1 MLPDLNRLKVF
12 YHVYSLK
19 SMNMAAKKLYLTQ
32 PGVSQH
38 IKKLEVEIKTPLFI
52 RRHKK
57 IIPTRAA
64 DQLFEM
70 VKPFIET
77 LNSEIKNISKPMD
90 HPYGL
95 LRIGA
100 PLEFGKTYFPAI
112 CHAFRKKYNQVTFK
126 IRLEEPDQLLDML
139 NKGLLDFVV
148 IDYFS
153 AKDQF
158 FGRPEHY
165 QIEPLAEETFVL
177 ASSRE
182 YFENKMK
189 KKVSFETLMLMD
201 FITDEHEPVILKH
214 WFWQYFKKSIPGVN
228 IIMAIESHQA
238 LLTCVRLGMG
248 LAITADH
255 LIWNE
260 IETGEIVPI
269 FPTKEKV
276 INKISLVQLRDKK
289 PTRTENIFQ
298 SFFKKQLQACKIEN
312 NGNNENTEDT

>member
-1 MLPDLNRLKVF
+1 MSPDLNRLKVF
-12 YHVYSLK
+12 YHVYSLQ
-19 SMNMAAKKLYLTQ
+19 SMNMAAKNLYLTQ

-38 IKKLEVEIKTPLFI
+38 IKKLEVEIKMPLFI

-64 DQLFEM
+64 DQLFDM

-77 LNSEIKNISKPMD
+77 LDSGIKNISKPMD
-90 HPYGL
+90 RPYGL

-100 PLEFGKTYFPAI
+100 PLEFGKTYFPVI
-112 CHAFRKKYNQVTFK
+112 CHAFRKKHNQVTFK
-126 IRLEEPDQLLDML
+126 IRFEEPDQLLDML

-165 QIEPLAEETFVL
+165 QIESLAEETFVL
-177 ASSRE
+177 ASSKE
-182 YFENKMK
+182 YFDNQMK
-189 KKVSFETLMLMD
+189 KKISFETLVSMD
-201 FITDEHEPVILKH
+201 FLTDEHEPFILKH
-214 WFWQYFKKSIPGVN
+214 WFWHYFRKSISKLN

-238 LLTCVRLGMG
+238 LLNCVRLGMG

-255 LIWNE
+255 LIWDE
-260 IETGEIVPI
+260 IETGKIIPI

-289 PTRTENIFQ
+289 LTLTEETFQ
-298 SFFKKQLQACKIEN
+298 SFFKKQIKIKESLK
-312 NGNNENTEDT
+312 

>member
-1 MLPDLNRLKVF
+1 MLPDLNRLRVF
-12 YHVYSLK
+12 YHVYSLQ
-19 SMNMAAKKLYLTQ
+19 SINMAAKNLHLTQ

-38 IKKLEVEIKTPLFI
+38 IKKLEFEIKTPLFI

-64 DQLFEM
+64 DKLFAM
-70 VKPFIET
+70 VKPFMET
-77 LNSEIKNISKPMD
+77 LGSEIKNISKPMD

-112 CHAFRKKYNQVTFK
+112 CQAFRKKYNQVTFK

-139 NKGLLDFVV
+139 NKGILDFVV

-158 FGRPEHY
+158 FGRPEQY
-165 QIEPLAEETFVL
+165 KIDPLAEETFIL
-177 ASSRE
+177 ASSKE
-182 YFENKMK
+182 YFENMMEKNI
-189 KKVSFETLMLMD
+189 SFETLMSMD
-201 FITDEHEPVILKH
+201 FITDEHEPFILKH
-214 WFWQYFKKSIPGVN
+214 WFWHYFKKSISKFN

-238 LLTCVRLGMG
+238 LLNCVRLGMG

-260 IETGEIVPI
+260 IETGKIVPI

-276 INKISLVQLRDKK
+276 LNKISLVQLRDKK
-289 PTRTENIFQ
+289 ATLTEETFQ
-298 SFFKKQLQACKIEN
+298 IFFKKQIKAKESLK
-312 NGNNENTEDT
+312 

>member
-19 SMNMAAKKLYLTQ
+19 SMNMAATKLYLTQ

-248 LAITADH
+248 LAITANH

>member
-248 LAITADH
+248 LAITANH

>member
-12 YHVYSLK
+12 YHVYSLQ
-19 SMNMAAKKLYLTQ
+19 SMNMAAKNLYLTQ

-38 IKKLEVEIKTPLFI
+38 IKKLEVEIKTSLFI
-52 RRHKK
+52 RQHKK

-64 DQLFEM
+64 DQLFDM
-70 VKPFIET
+70 IKPFIET
-77 LNSEIKNISKPMD
+77 LGSEIKNISKPMNQ
-90 HPYGL
+90 PYGL

-100 PLEFGKTYFPAI
+100 PLEFGKTYFPGI

-158 FGRPEHY
+158 FGKPEQY
-165 QIEPLAEETFVL
+165 QIDPLAEETLVL
-177 ASSRE
+177 AGSKE
-182 YFENKMK
+182 YFKNKMNK
-189 KKVSFETLMLMD
+189 KTSFETLVSMD
-201 FITDEHEPVILKH
+201 FITDEHEPVILQH
-214 WFWQYFKKSIPGVN
+214 WFWHYFKKPVPKFN

-238 LLTCVRLGMG
+238 LLNCVRLGMG

-260 IETGEIVPI
+260 IETGKIIPI

-276 INKISLVQLRDKK
+276 INSISLVQLRGKK
-289 PTRTENIFQ
+289 PTLTEDVFQ
-298 SFFKKQLQACKIEN
+298 IFFKKQIQTKKSMKKPV
-312 NGNNENTEDT
+312 

>member
-12 YHVYSLK
+12 YHVYSLQ
-19 SMNMAAKKLYLTQ
+19 SMNRAAKNLYLTQ

-38 IKKLEVEIKTPLFI
+38 IKKLEVEIKTALFI
-52 RRHKK
+52 RQHKK

-64 DQLFEM
+64 DQLFDM
-70 VKPFIET
+70 VKPFIEI
-77 LNSEIKNISKPMD
+77 LGSEIKNISKPMD
-90 HPYGL
+90 QPYGL

-112 CHAFRKKYNQVTFK
+112 CHAFREKFNQVTFK

-158 FGRPEHY
+158 LGRPEHC
-165 QIEPLAEETFVL
+165 QIDLLAEEILVL
-177 ASSRE
+177 VSSKE

-189 KKVSFETLMLMD
+189 KKTSFETLMSMD
-201 FITDEHEPVILKH
+201 FITDEHEPIILKH
-214 WFWQYFKKSIPGVN
+214 WFWHYFKKSIPRFN

-238 LLTCVRLGMG
+238 LLNCVRLGMG

-255 LIWNE
+255 LIWDE
-260 IETGEIVPI
+260 IKTGEIIPI

-289 PTRTENIFQ
+289 PTLTEKMFQ
-298 SFFKKQLQACKIEN
+298 TFLKKQIKTKKNLKKLTTT
-312 NGNNENTEDT
+312 TEQF

>member
-1 MLPDLNRLKVF
+1 MLPDLNRLKIF
-12 YHVYSLK
+12 YHVYSLQ
-19 SMNMAAKKLYLTQ
+19 SMNMAAKILYLTQ

-64 DQLFEM
+64 DQLFDM

-77 LNSEIKNISKPMD
+77 LGSGIKNISKPMD

-100 PLEFGKTYFPAI
+100 PLEFGKTYLPAI
-112 CHAFRKKYNQVTFK
+112 CHTFRKRYYQVTFK
-126 IRLEEPDQLLDML
+126 IRFEEPDQLLDML

-153 AKDQF
+153 TKDQF

-165 QIEPLAEETFVL
+165 QIDSLAEETFVL
-177 ASSRE
+177 ASSKE

-189 KKVSFETLMLMD
+189 KRVSFETLMSMD

-214 WFWQYFKKSIPGVN
+214 WFWYYFKKSIPRFN
-228 IIMAIESHQA
+228 IVMAIESHQA
-238 LLTCVRLGMG
+238 LLNCVRLGMG

-260 IETGEIVPI
+260 IGTGEIIPI

-289 PTRTENIFQ
+289 PTLTEETFQ
-298 SFFKKQLQACKIEN
+298 SFFKKQINIKKSLKKTTASMP
-312 NGNNENTEDT
+312 

>member
-12 YHVYSLK
+12 YHVYSLQ
-19 SMNMAAKKLYLTQ
+19 SMNMAAKNLHLTQ

-38 IKKLEVEIKTPLFI
+38 IKKLEVEIKTDLFI

-64 DQLFEM
+64 DQLFDM

-77 LNSEIKNISKPMD
+77 IDSKIKNISRPMNQ
-90 HPYGL
+90 PYGL

-112 CHAFRKKYNQVTFK
+112 CHAFREKYNQVTFK
-126 IRLEEPDQLLDML
+126 IKLEEPDRLLDML
-139 NKGLLDFVV
+139 NMGLLDFVV

-158 FGRPEHY
+158 FGRPEHC
-165 QIEPLAEETFVL
+165 QIDLLTEEIFVL
-177 ASSRE
+177 ASSKE

-189 KKVSFETLMLMD
+189 KKTSFEMLVSMD

-214 WFWQYFKKSIPGVN
+214 WFWHYFKKSIPSVN

-238 LLTCVRLGMG
+238 LLNCVRLGMG
-248 LAITADH
+248 LAITAEH

-260 IETGEIVPI
+260 IETGEIIPI
-269 FPTKEKV
+269 FPTKKKV

-289 PTRTENIFQ
+289 PTLTEETFQ
-298 SFFKKQLQACKIEN
+298 AFLKKQIKAKKIPRKPA
-312 NGNNENTEDT
+312 

>member
-1 MLPDLNRLKVF
+1 MLPDLNRLRVF
-12 YHVYSLK
+12 YHVYSLQGI
-19 SMNMAAKKLYLTQ
+19 NMAAKNLHLTQ

-38 IKKLEVEIKTPLFI
+38 IKKLEFEIKTPLFI

-64 DQLFEM
+64 DKLFAM
-70 VKPFIET
+70 VKPFMET
-77 LNSEIKNISKPMD
+77 LSSEIKNISKPMD

-112 CHAFRKKYNQVTFK
+112 CQAFRKKYNQVTFK

-139 NKGLLDFVV
+139 NKGILDFVV

-158 FGRPEHY
+158 FGRPEQY
-165 QIEPLAEETFVL
+165 KIDPLAEETFIL
-177 ASSRE
+177 ASSKE
-182 YFENKMK
+182 YFENMMEKNI
-189 KKVSFETLMLMD
+189 SFETLMSMD
-201 FITDEHEPVILKH
+201 FITDEHEPFILKH
-214 WFWQYFKKSIPGVN
+214 WFWHYFKKSISKFN

-238 LLTCVRLGMG
+238 LLNCVKLGMG

-260 IETGEIVPI
+260 IETGKIVPI

-276 INKISLVQLRDKK
+276 LNKISLVQLRDKK
-289 PTRTENIFQ
+289 ATLTEETFQ
-298 SFFKKQLQACKIEN
+298 TFFKKQIKAKEN
-312 NGNNENTEDT
+312 LK

>member
-1 MLPDLNRLKVF
+1 MIPDLNRLKVF
-12 YHVYSLK
+12 YHVYSLQ
-19 SMNMAAKKLYLTQ
+19 SMNKAAKNLYLTQ

-38 IKKLEVEIKTPLFI
+38 IKKLEIEIKTPLFI
-52 RRHKK
+52 RQHKK

-64 DQLFEM
+64 DQLFDM

-77 LNSEIKNISKPMD
+77 LGREIKNISKPMD
-90 HPYGL
+90 QPYGL

-112 CHAFRKKYNQVTFK
+112 CHSFRKKYNQVIFK
-126 IRLEEPDQLLDML
+126 LRLEEPDQLLDML

-165 QIEPLAEETFVL
+165 QIDSLAEETFVL
-177 ASSRE
+177 ACSRE

-189 KKVSFETLMLMD
+189 KTVSFETLLSMD

-214 WFWQYFKKSIPGVN
+214 WFWHYFKKSIPRFN
-228 IIMAIESHQA
+228 IIMAIDSHQA
-238 LLTCVRLGMG
+238 LLNCVRIGMG

-260 IETGEIVPI
+260 IETGEIIPI

-289 PTRTENIFQ
+289 PTLTEEIFQ
-298 SFFKKQLQACKIEN
+298 TFFKKQIKTKESLKKN
-312 NGNNENTEDT
+312 NNIK

>member
-1 MLPDLNRLKVF
+1 MLPDLNRLRIF
-12 YHVYSLK
+12 YHVYSLQ
-19 SMNMAAKKLYLTQ
+19 SINMAAKNLHLTQ

-38 IKKLEVEIKTPLFI
+38 IKKLEFEIKTPLFI

-64 DQLFEM
+64 DKLFDM
-70 VKPFIET
+70 VKPFMET
-77 LNSEIKNISKPMD
+77 LGSEIKNISKPMD
-90 HPYGL
+90 YPYGR

-112 CHAFRKKYNQVTFK
+112 CQAFREKYNQVTFK

-139 NKGLLDFVV
+139 NSGSLDFVV

-158 FGRPEHY
+158 LGRPEQY
-165 QIEPLAEETFVL
+165 KIDLLAEETFVL
-177 ASSRE
+177 ASSKE
-182 YFENKMK
+182 YFENTMK
-189 KKVSFETLMLMD
+189 KNISFETLMSMN
-201 FITDEHEPVILKH
+201 FITDEHEPFILKH
-214 WFWQYFKKSIPGVN
+214 WFWHYFKKSILKFN

-238 LLTCVRLGMG
+238 LLNCVRLGMG

-260 IETGEIVPI
+260 IETGKIVPI

-276 INKISLVQLRDKK
+276 LNKISLVQLRDKK
-289 PTRTENIFQ
+289 ATLTEETFQ
-298 SFFKKQLQACKIEN
+298 IFFKKQIKAKESLK
-312 NGNNENTEDT
+312 

>member
-1 MLPDLNRLKVF
+1 MSPDLNRLKVF
-12 YHVYSLK
+12 YHVYSLQ
-19 SMNMAAKKLYLTQ
+19 SMNMAAKNLYLTQ

-38 IKKLEVEIKTPLFI
+38 IKKLEVEIKMPLFI

-64 DQLFEM
+64 DQLFDM

-77 LNSEIKNISKPMD
+77 LDSGIKNISKPMD
-90 HPYGL
+90 RPYGL

-100 PLEFGKTYFPAI
+100 PLEFGKTYFPVI
-112 CHAFRKKYNQVTFK
+112 CHAFRKKHNQVTFK
-126 IRLEEPDQLLDML
+126 IRLGEPDQLLDML

-165 QIEPLAEETFVL
+165 QIESLAEETFVL
-177 ASSRE
+177 ASSKE
-182 YFENKMK
+182 YFDNQMK
-189 KKVSFETLMLMD
+189 KKISFETLVSMD
-201 FITDEHEPVILKH
+201 FLTDEHEPFILKH
-214 WFWQYFKKSIPGVN
+214 WFWHYFRKSISKLN

-238 LLTCVRLGMG
+238 LLNCVRLGMG

-255 LIWNE
+255 LIWDE
-260 IETGEIVPI
+260 IETGKIIPI

-289 PTRTENIFQ
+289 LTLTEETFQ
-298 SFFKKQLQACKIEN
+298 SFFKKQIKIKESLK
-312 NGNNENTEDT
+312 

>member
-1 MLPDLNRLKVF
+1 MLPDLNRLRVF
-12 YHVYSLK
+12 YHVYSLQ
-19 SMNMAAKKLYLTQ
+19 SINMAAKNLHLTQ

-38 IKKLEVEIKTPLFI
+38 IKKLEFEIKIPLFI

-64 DQLFEM
+64 DKLFAM
-70 VKPFIET
+70 VKPFMET
-77 LNSEIKNISKPMD
+77 LGSEIKNISKPMD

-112 CHAFRKKYNQVTFK
+112 CQAFRKKYNQVTFK

-139 NKGLLDFVV
+139 NKGILDFVV

-158 FGRPEHY
+158 FGRPEQY
-165 QIEPLAEETFVL
+165 KIDPLAEETFIL
-177 ASSRE
+177 ASSKE
-182 YFENKMK
+182 YFENMMEKNI
-189 KKVSFETLMLMD
+189 SFETLMSMD
-201 FITDEHEPVILKH
+201 FITDEHEPFILKH
-214 WFWQYFKKSIPGVN
+214 WFWQYFKKSISKFN

-238 LLTCVRLGMG
+238 LLNCVRLGMG

-260 IETGEIVPI
+260 IETGKIVSI

-276 INKISLVQLRDKK
+276 LNKISLVQLRDKK
-289 PTRTENIFQ
+289 ATLTEETFQ
-298 SFFKKQLQACKIEN
+298 TFFKKQIKAKESLK
-312 NGNNENTEDT
+312 